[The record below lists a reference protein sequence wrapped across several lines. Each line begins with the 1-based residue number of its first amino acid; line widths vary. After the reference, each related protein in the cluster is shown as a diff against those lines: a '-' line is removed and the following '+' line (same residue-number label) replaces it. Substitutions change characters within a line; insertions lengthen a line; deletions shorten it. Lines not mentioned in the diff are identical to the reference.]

1 MDLLPLQGGRLRCNT
16 THSVNRHGRMLAH
29 RGDVELRSVAPE
41 QGEVNLACL
50 ASMLNR
56 YTFDKFYI
64 FYVINSFMVLFE
76 VQSVDTIEAK

>member
-1 MDLLPLQGGRLRCNT
+1 MHH
-16 THSVNRHGRMLAH
+16 HSQCQQTGQDACS

-50 ASMLNR
+50 ASILNR
-56 YTFDKFYI
+56 YTFDKSYI